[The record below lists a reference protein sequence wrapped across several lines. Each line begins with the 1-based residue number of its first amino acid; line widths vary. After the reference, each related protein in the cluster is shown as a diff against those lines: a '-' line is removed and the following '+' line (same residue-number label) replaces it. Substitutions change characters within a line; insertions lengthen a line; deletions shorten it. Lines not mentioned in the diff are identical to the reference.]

1 MPLIDWRGQKL
12 DSSAQLR
19 AFEQFEC
26 EESLAAFLERG
37 WRYIDPAPF
46 AKGWVID
53 ALADHLEAVV
63 DGEVQRLMIHIPPR
77 CSKSSICSVAFPA
90 WVWLQPHDSPT
101 SGPTVPIVSGSYAFK
116 LSVRDSIKCR
126 RLIKTP
132 WYQEHWGHRVEI
144 AADNDQKIRFGN
156 TRGGERL
163 VTSVDGGVT
172 GEGGQIIIIDDPNNA
187 KEVLSD
193 AVIETTNEDW
203 WDGTMSTRLND
214 PKTGAFIVI
223 QQRLGESDLSGH
235 IMRKSEWPDWTHL
248 CLPMEYESR
257 RSFVTSIG
265 WKDPRDTDGEL
276 LWPERFGHKEVA
288 ALKANL
294 GSWRSAG
301 QLQQRPEPAG
311 GGIIKRKHW
320 QLWPP
325 AGEEMD
331 ELGQP
336 RQPASFPA
344 MDYILASLD
353 TAYTTDTM
361 NDPSALTI
369 WGVFSAEVTG
379 ETIARNVRFG
389 PSGSQ
394 RVYGEASQRVMLM
407 YAWSGRL
414 ELHDL
419 VAQVAKM
426 CVRKAPGLHVD
437 KLLIEAK
444 GSGISVAQEMRR
456 LFGQDG
462 FGIQL
467 SDPGRTDKVAR
478 LYSVQNIFEEGVV
491 FAPDRSWAEE
501 VIAQCGTF
509 PNAEHDDLVDCV
521 SMALRHLRD
530 IGMLTRPAERMAEL
544 DDGLNALT
552 RRPLS
557 PLYPG

>member
-1 MPLIDWRGQKL
+1 MSTLIDWNGRKL
-12 DSSAQLR
+12 DATGQLE
-19 AFEQFEC
+19 AFDRFEC
-26 EESLAAFLERG
+26 EESLATFLERG
-37 WRYIDPAPF
+37 WQFVDPAPF
-46 AKGWVID
+46 NRGWVID

-63 DGEVQRLMIHIPPR
+63 DGEISRLMIHIPPR

-90 WVWLQPHDSPT
+90 WVWLQPVDSPT
-101 SGPTVPIVSGSYAFK
+101 SGPSVPIVSGSYAFK

-126 RLIKTP
+126 RLIKSP
-132 WYQEHWGHRVEI
+132 WYQRLWGDRVKI
-144 AADNDQKIRFGN
+144 SPDNDQKIRFGN
-156 TRGGERL
+156 TAGGERL

-235 IMRKSEWPDWTHL
+235 IMRKDEWPNWTHL

-265 WKDPRDTDGEL
+265 WKDPRTEEGEL
-276 LWPERFGHKEVA
+276 LWPERFGHKEVSII
-288 ALKANL
+288 KGNL
-294 GSWRSAG
+294 GSWRTAG

-320 QLWPP
+320 VLWPP
-325 AGEEMD
+325 EGEEMD
-331 ELGQP
+331 NVGQP
-336 RQPASFPA
+336 LRPAAYPP
-344 MDYILASLD
+344 MDFILASLD
-353 TAYTTDTM
+353 TAYTTDNM

-369 WGVFSAEVTG
+369 WGVFSGDVV
-379 ETIARNVRFG
+379 ARDIKYG
-389 PSGSQ
+389 GLGQSH
-394 RVYGEASQRVMLM
+394 RVFGEATQRVMLM
-407 YAWSGRL
+407 YAWSGRM

-419 VAQVAKM
+419 VNHVARL
-426 CVRKAPGLHVD
+426 CGRKAPGLHVD
-437 KLLIEAK
+437 KLMIEAK
-444 GSGISVAQEMRR
+444 ASGISVAQELRR
-456 LFGQDG
+456 LFAHEG

-467 SDPGRTDKVAR
+467 NDPGRVDKVAR
-478 LYSVQNIFEEGVV
+478 LYSVQNIFEEGAVY
-491 FAPDRSWAEE
+491 APDRSWAEE

-509 PNAEHDDLVDCV
+509 PNAEHDDFVDTV
-521 SMALRHLRD
+521 SQALRHLRD
-530 IGMLTRPAERMAEL
+530 IGMLTRSAERMADL
-544 DDGLNALT
+544 DDGLNALS
-552 RRPLS
+552 RQRLA